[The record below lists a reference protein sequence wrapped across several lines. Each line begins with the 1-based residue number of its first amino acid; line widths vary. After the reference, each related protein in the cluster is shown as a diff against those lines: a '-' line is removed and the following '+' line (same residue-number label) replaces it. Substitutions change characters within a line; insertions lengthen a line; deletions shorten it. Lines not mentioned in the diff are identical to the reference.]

1 MEPARALNDSCECVT
16 TDRARLDASINEM
29 CASVPVFVSV
39 EEAAAIAELVAD
51 VHTLGLRPEW
61 AKLVLEGADPIA
73 NHAPGPLGGL
83 LGFDFHLSPDGP
95 RLIEINTNPGGALVN
110 AALRRAQDPCC
121 DEMALGL
128 DAEPDAAIFQV
139 FLDEWASQRGHAP
152 LRTIAIVG
160 ADPERQFMLP
170 EFRMYEALFRANGL
184 EVVLCAPE
192 ALSPRDGALWHGDT
206 QVDFVY
212 NRSCDF
218 ALAATES
225 AGLRAAWLEDL
236 AVLSPN
242 PRAHALWASKRN
254 LVHLSQAEALTQA
267 GLPLPLAAR
276 LAARVPETVRVTPE
290 RAEALWRER
299 KQWFFKPEDG
309 FGSRGALRGDKL
321 TSGRWPEVVAGGH
334 VAQRLVPPSTRTVW
348 VDGVAVPLKVDV
360 RAYAWCGQV
369 LLHAARIY
377 QGQVTNLRTPGGGF
391 GAVVR
396 LGA

>member
-1 MEPARALNDSCECVT
+1 MEPAGQLNQSCECVT
-16 TDRARLDASINEM
+16 TDRARLDAAITEM
-29 CASVPVFVSV
+29 CASVPVFLSA
-39 EEAAAIAELVAD
+39 EEAEAIAALVSD
-51 VHTLGLRPEW
+51 VHKLGTHPAW
-61 AKLVLEGADPIA
+61 AKLALEGADRIA
-73 NHAPGPLGGL
+73 AHDPGPLGGL
-83 LGFDFHLSPDGP
+83 LGFDFHLSADGP
-95 RLIEINTNPGGALVN
+95 KLIEINTNPGGALVN

-121 DEMALGL
+121 DEMAHGL
-128 DAEPDAAIFQV
+128 DSDPESAIFRL
-139 FLDEWASQRGHAP
+139 FLDEWASQRGNAP
-152 LRTIAIVG
+152 LRTLAIVD
-160 ADPERQFMLP
+160 ATPEQQFMLP
-170 EFRMYEALFRANGL
+170 EFRMYEDLFRANGL
-184 EVVLCAPE
+184 EVLLCAPE
-192 ALSPRDGALWHGDT
+192 ALTVRDGGLWHGEHRIDL
-206 QVDFVY
+206 VY

-218 ALAATES
+218 ALAQPES
-225 AGLRAAWLEDL
+225 AALREAWLADL

-254 LVHLSQAEALTQA
+254 LVHLSSADALTAA
-267 GLPLPLAAR
+267 GLPAELSTRVAQ
-276 LAARVPETVRVTPE
+276 RVPETVQVTPE

-348 VDGVAVPLKVDV
+348 LEGAPVSLKVDV
-360 RAYAWCGQV
+360 RAYAWRGQV

-396 LGA
+396 MP